1 MSEQWR
7 VPLVI
12 RGEIIDTAEVEFGG
26 RRGGVSFKAPDL
38 SVYLDRLALAAP
50 SRMADLYAVGFDEIV
65 DYLARLGPR
74 LTLADNRHLQESY
87 ELSRLTSGL
96 SDSILKYQYES
107 LPRYFRPEVVR
118 ETADRLVG
126 INYLEGWVEQ
136 PPSVTSGAAVRIR
149 AFGARCVH
157 VIAGNV
163 PVVGAATIIR
173 NAITRSDAIIKTP
186 SNDPLTSAAI
196 VRTMIDMDRDHPLT
210 RHVSV
215 AYWKGGDE
223 RIEAALYDP
232 RRVEKIV
239 AWGGFDSIKHVTRYL
254 QPGLDLITLDPKHSS
269 TIVGREAFADERTLL
284 AVARRLAVDIGALN
298 QEGCVNARVVYV
310 VSGTDE
316 AGLER
321 ANRLGELTFDAMQR
335 LPPHVSTPHKAFDP
349 ELRAEIEA
357 LRFVDDEY
365 RVFGGR
371 ANEGAVIVS
380 QSDAPVDFARMLA
393 CRVANIVPIDDV
405 ATAVR
410 SVNAYTQTIGIYPE
424 SLKAELRDR
433 LAFQGA
439 QRLVSLGGA
448 ATLQG
453 SATPQ
458 DGIEPVRRMCKWI
471 VDEAGDAGSLEA
483 AAIDASDDAGAQLM
497 RAS

>member
-12 RGEIIDTAEVEFGG
+12 RGEVIDAGEVEFGG
-26 RRGGVSFKAPDL
+26 RRGGISFKAPDV
-38 SVYLDRLALAAP
+38 SAYLDRLALGTP
-50 SRMADLYAVGFDEIV
+50 SRMADLYAIGFEEIV

-74 LTLADNRHLQESY
+74 LTLKDNRYLQQSY

-96 SDSILKYQYES
+96 SDSILRYHYES
-107 LPRYFRPEVVR
+107 LPRYFRPEIVR

-126 INYLEGWVEQ
+126 IDYLEGWVEQ
-136 PPSVTSGAAVRIR
+136 PPSETSGATVRIR

-163 PVVGAATIIR
+163 PVVGAATVIR

-210 RHVSV
+210 RHASV

-223 RIEAALYDP
+223 RIESALYDP
-232 RRVEKIV
+232 RRVEKII
-239 AWGGFDSIKHVTRYL
+239 AWGGFDSIKHITRYL
-254 QPGLDLITLDPKHSS
+254 QPGIDLITLDPKHSS
-269 TIVGREAFADERTLL
+269 TIIGAEAFADDATLQT
-284 AVARRLAVDIGALN
+284 VARRLAVDIGALN

-321 ANRLGELTFDAMQR
+321 ANRLGELTFDAMQQ
-335 LPPHVSTPHKAFDP
+335 LPPHLSTPHKAFDP
-349 ELRAEIEA
+349 ELRAELEA

-371 ANEGAVIVS
+371 TNEGAVIVS
-380 QSDAPVDFARMLA
+380 QSDAPVDFARLLA

-424 SLKAELRDR
+424 PLKAAIRDK

-471 VDEAGDAGSLEA
+471 VDEAGDSDTLEA
-483 AAIDASDDAGAQLM
+483 AAVEGRSEAHPQFM
-497 RAS
+497 RAG